1 VDHETAAAYL
11 KRIGLTGPAGTP
23 SPGLL
28 RELHERHL
36 STVPFENLGIHLD
49 EAITLDEAALV
60 DKIVRRRR
68 GGFCYELNGAFAA
81 LLAALGFQVSRRA
94 ARVFGEDGTLG
105 IPFDH
110 LALVVELD
118 RERWLADVGFG
129 RHSRYPLRL
138 DWPDAQDDPDGKFLV
153 VDAPHGDV
161 DVLRDGVPQYR
172 MEQRPRELEEFEV
185 GSWWQQT
192 SPASH
197 FTRSLMCSL
206 RTVDGRIS
214 ISGDRLITTVGDTR
228 TETTLA
234 GDAEILD
241 AYRTIFGFEL
251 DRLPVVRPRS

>member
-1 VDHETAAAYL
+1 MDHETAAAYL
-11 KRIGLTGPAGTP
+11 DRIGIAGPVGVP
-23 SPGLL
+23 SLELL
-28 RELHERHL
+28 RELQERHT
-36 STVPFENLGIHLD
+36 SAVPFENLGIHLG
-49 EAITLDEAALV
+49 EAISLDEAALV

-81 LLAALGFQVSRRA
+81 LLAALGFQVARRA
-94 ARVFGEDGTLG
+94 ARVFGEGGRLG
-105 IPFDH
+105 IPLDH

-118 RERWLADVGFG
+118 GERWLTDVGFG

-172 MEQRPRELEEFEV
+172 MEQRPRELDEFEV

-197 FTRSLMCSL
+197 FTQSLMCSV
-206 RTVDGRIS
+206 RTADGRIS

-234 GDAEILD
+234 GEAEILD

-251 DRLPVVRPRS
+251 ERLPVVRPR